1 MNGRHTESYVAGLVQ
16 EFPLDRTPFEARLA
30 AERIPGDDVLRLL
43 DHETFF
49 DLLGLP
55 RLTGVEAVLTALDQ
69 DRLIA
74 RCDADGWD
82 TIDAVEH
89 QHLPPPLFEIPP
101 GSTRVVLFS
110 HRDLRDVDSRM
121 RIRAVYQHACRRYVQ
136 RDFLTN
142 TSLRERFGI
151 EANNRAWVSRLI
163 KAATEVGV
171 IAPFD
176 TDAGPKAMRYVPW
189 WAAEGRG

>member
-55 RLTGVEAVLTALDQ
+55 RLT
-69 DRLIA
+69 
-74 RCDADGWD
+74 
-82 TIDAVEH
+82 
-89 QHLPPPLFEIPP
+89 
-101 GSTRVVLFS
+101 
-110 HRDLRDVDSRM
+110 
-121 RIRAVYQHACRRYVQ
+121 
-136 RDFLTN
+136 
-142 TSLRERFGI
+142 
-151 EANNRAWVSRLI
+151 
-163 KAATEVGV
+163 
-171 IAPFD
+171 
-176 TDAGPKAMRYVPW
+176 VPW